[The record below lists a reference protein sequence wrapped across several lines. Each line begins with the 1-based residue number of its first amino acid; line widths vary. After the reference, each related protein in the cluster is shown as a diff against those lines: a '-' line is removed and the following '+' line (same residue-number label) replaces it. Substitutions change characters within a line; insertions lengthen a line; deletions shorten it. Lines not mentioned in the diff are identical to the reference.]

1 MSSDGVPVHPGGG
14 DDGAPATRAH
24 PWVDAAP
31 GVDAWS
37 IDRCGLDVAEDEVLG
52 QGATGCVYRGTLG
65 AREVAVKIMQPKQGR
80 SAAERHQMLEDVL
93 QVARALFMCELSL
106 SPREA
111 SRPARNCCVPPSHR
125 CVCVCV
131 CVYVCVCGVLWRR
144 RSSLESY
151 CRRTP
156 TCLSSLVP
164 APPRTARGW
173 CGRGS
178 MVRA

>member
-1 MSSDGVPVHPGGG
+1 LFPHASMSSGGVPVHPGGG

-111 SRPARNCCVPPSHR
+111 SGPARNSVIQ
-125 CVCVCV
+125 
-131 CVYVCVCGVLWRR
+131 
-144 RSSLESY
+144 
-151 CRRTP
+151 
-156 TCLSSLVP
+156 
-164 APPRTARGW
+164 
-173 CGRGS
+173 
-178 MVRA
+178 